1 MEVSSGFTGSW
12 CESVG
17 SLEVSSVFLL
27 VSGVVLV
34 VLEGFQWVL
43 LVSWLVLLVLGAC
56 QLFSLVTGVFLLI
69 LGGFQSF

>member
-1 MEVSSGFTGSW
+1 MVLLVPGVNLLALWRFP
-12 CESVG
+12 VF
-17 SLEVSSVFLL
+17 FLL

-43 LVSWLVLLVLGAC
+43 LVSWLVLLVLGNC
-56 QLFSLVTGVFLLI
+56 QWFSLVTGVFLLI